1 MVGTT
6 GLPPAYRP
14 PVIQIA
20 LLLTQE
26 APRRLRRRHFAFPF
40 ACESELSPLPEKQN
54 PQLSLRASCSSG
66 RQDSN
71 LRPPGPKPGALPAC
85 ATSRWRRG
93 RRNEARIY
101 EIAAELPKVKERCG
115 RGGQVDLAGVA
126 EARAMMSLPLTMRM
140 GSPRRVRWIMARPSS
155 RRVTKLLGNRA
166 RPIG

>member
-66 RQDSN
+66 RLDSN
-71 LRPPGPKPGALPAC
+71 QRPLAPHASALPGC
-85 ATSRWRRG
+85 ATSRNPKRREPPRTVG
-93 RRNEARIY
+93 C
-101 EIAAELPKVKERCG
+101 KG
-115 RGGQVDLAGVA
+115 RGKGFLKPKK
-126 EARAMMSLPLTMRM
+126 RATFFDM
-140 GSPRRVRWIMARPSS
+140 
-155 RRVTKLLGNRA
+155 LGF
-166 RPIG
+166 PK